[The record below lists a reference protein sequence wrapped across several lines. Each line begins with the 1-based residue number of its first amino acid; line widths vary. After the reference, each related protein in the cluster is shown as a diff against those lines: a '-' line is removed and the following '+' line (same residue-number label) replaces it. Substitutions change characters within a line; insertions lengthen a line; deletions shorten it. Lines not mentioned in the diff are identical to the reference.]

1 MGSQKAVHLS
11 VLTPHRRAPW
21 KAAVRCAEGW
31 GATGLREI
39 GGVRV
44 VGQEDMIEK
53 ASPRLQGLEI

>member
-44 VGQEDMIEK
+44 VGQEV
-53 ASPRLQGLEI
+53 SR